1 MKCSRLAG
9 RCSWC
14 VNMCRTGI
22 GVISCPVSASNPPCA
37 AHEPGGVEFSNASTS
52 THLIEA
58 AGNKSKLIELL
69 VLDDD
74 QVAELNDGGT
84 VAGIT
89 LDDVAAMSVSDLR
102 KALREARADAEANDK
117 LLAEK
122 TTRSTRSRRSATPL
136 LGASRQRS
144 PTNSWW
150 ACTRSRSR
158 TGRPGGLHRR
168 QAPRRP
174 GEAVRGVCRARS
186 GRCATHA
193 PHRRQPARYPA
204 TDRRSLYRVQLAP
217 GRRRRDAGLGQ
228 GRVRRRRWEPRQC
241 CHRGRAG
248 RRCPCLARCAARA

>member
-1 MKCSRLAG
+1 MAARSR
-9 RCSWC
+9 
-14 VNMCRTGI
+14 
-22 GVISCPVSASNPPCA
+22 ASRPPCA
-37 AHEPGGVEFSNASTS
+37 AHEPGGVEVSNASTS

-150 ACTRSRSR
+150 ACTPKSKPNWSAW
-158 TGRPGGLHRR
+158 RPPSE
-168 QAPRRP
+168 ASSARP

-193 PHRRQPARYPA
+193 SSPPACALSSNRSAISLPSSACPRTTA
-204 TDRRSLYRVQLAP
+204 TRCRP
-217 GRRRRDAGLGQ
+217 G
-228 GRVRRRRWEPRQC
+228 PR
-241 CHRGRAG
+241 
-248 RRCPCLARCAARA
+248 

>member
-22 GVISCPVSASNPPCA
+22 GVISCPSRPRTPPCA
-37 AHEPGGVEFSNASTS
+37 AHEPGGVEVSNASTS

-102 KALREARADAEANDK
+102 KALRKPARMPK
-117 LLAEK
+117 PTTSCSRRK

-150 ACTRSRSR
+150 ACTPKSKPNWSAWRPPSEASSAKAWRSCARRMSR
-158 TGRPGGLHRR
+158 T
-168 QAPRRP
+168 
-174 GEAVRGVCRARS
+174 VRAMRNARA
-186 GRCATHA
+186 
-193 PHRRQPARYPA
+193 HRRQPARYPA
-204 TDRRSLYRVQLAP
+204 TDRRSLYRVQLAQDD
-217 GRRRRDAGLGQ
+217 GDAMPA
-228 GRVRRRRWEPRQC
+228 WAKDE
-241 CHRGRAG
+241 
-248 RRCPCLARCAARA
+248 